1 MHLVF
6 LIQTTQSVNQSI
18 NQLVDKYTALDQ
30 QSVTKKPTERNVSV
44 CQDTRF
50 VDAAVESQTKTDEV
64 DWRYFGAFHTV
75 CTGRP
80 EIIHFSKSRW
90 DATREYSERESLLS
104 IGRVCAHLMS
114 TPTNH
119 TRSDSATL
127 TRRPWENWPI
137 SEGSMDSFSP
147 STATITMF
155 GYTDTVLQ
163 LLIATVSVVDLCQTP
178 TEKNV
183 RKKLN
188 EIENVK
194 HHHIN
199 AYLS

>member
-1 MHLVF
+1 
-6 LIQTTQSVNQSI
+6 
-18 NQLVDKYTALDQ
+18 
-30 QSVTKKPTERNVSV
+30 
-44 CQDTRF
+44 
-50 VDAAVESQTKTDEV
+50 
-64 DWRYFGAFHTV
+64 
-75 CTGRP
+75 
-80 EIIHFSKSRW
+80 
-90 DATREYSERESLLS
+90 
-104 IGRVCAHLMS
+104 
-114 TPTNH
+114 
-119 TRSDSATL
+119 
-127 TRRPWENWPI
+127 
-137 SEGSMDSFSP
+137 MDSFSP